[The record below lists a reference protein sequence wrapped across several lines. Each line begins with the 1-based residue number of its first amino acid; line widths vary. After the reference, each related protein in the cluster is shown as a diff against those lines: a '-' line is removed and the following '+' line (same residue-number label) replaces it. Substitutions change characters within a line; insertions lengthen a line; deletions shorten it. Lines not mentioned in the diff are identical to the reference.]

1 MKERTPL
8 DLDKPADVWRL
19 LELCERASDGK
30 LSGEEREFL
39 EKTLKGNEKA
49 RVLFAKSLLQQA
61 ELRYDQSWA
70 EGGRLQG
77 VSVTDVAADEP
88 KRGGSWWWFALGVLG
103 LLVVAALVFGGRYWE
118 SEASGNGHTPAVATL
133 TRSINGKWGGSTL
146 PTAEGSR
153 LGGGRLALLE
163 GMAVVVFD
171 SGAEVILEAPVILRL
186 VDSMHCKLE
195 RGTLMVSTPAAAAGF
210 TVEMPQAKVVD
221 FGTRFGV
228 SAGEDGNY
236 LVKVLE
242 GEVEVTTNAEPL
254 VVKRLKGGES
264 VDTGLRRTQLNPQHD
279 GLAQES
285 YRWQPNLIVDAG
297 DGWQVISTAYGRGK
311 DSYIQSDS
319 KRNFGN
325 DPFFRVKHSGI
336 VRNLDRKGYVGFD
349 VGRFDRSLIEDAE
362 LVLTIEPSDLGFAS
376 LVPDSTF
383 VVYGVTAEEEDE
395 WPENGLNWQNA
406 PAHAPTQE
414 RLNEP
419 DLTRAVKLGEFTIAQ
434 GGTGTRTLRC
444 EKLTEFLRS
453 DRNGL
458 VTFIIC
464 RATAELEKDGLV
476 HAFASKESRNNTPP
490 LLRLKLGNGRMAQ

>member
-1 MKERTPL
+1 MKEREPL

-19 LELCERASDGK
+19 LELCERSMDGK
-30 LSGEEREFL
+30 LSGEEKEFL
-39 EKTLKGNEKA
+39 EKTLKSSERA
-49 RVLFAKSLLQQA
+49 RVLFAKSLLQHA

-70 EGGRLQG
+70 DGGKLQG
-77 VSVTDVAADEP
+77 VSLSDTLSE
-88 KRGGSWWWFALGVLG
+88 KRKSGRSWLWILLG
-103 LLVVAALVFGGRYWE
+103 LMGLAALASLMFEGGRR
-118 SEASGNGHTPAVATL
+118 SEIEANKYTVATL
-133 TRSINGKWGGSTL
+133 TKSINGKWGGSTL

-171 SGAEVILEAPVILRL
+171 SGAEVILEAPVTLRL
-186 VDSMHCKLE
+186 VDPLHCKLE
-195 RGTLMVSTPAAAAGF
+195 RGTLMVSTPKSAVGF
-210 TVEMPQAKVVD
+210 TVEMPNARVVD
-221 FGTRFGV
+221 LGTRFGV

-242 GEVEVTTNAEPL
+242 GSVEVTTNAEPAQ
-254 VVKRLKGGES
+254 VKRLKGGES
-264 VDTGLRRTQLNPQHD
+264 VDTGLRRTQLNPQQD
-279 GLAQES
+279 GLDQES

-311 DSYIQSDS
+311 DTYIQSNS
-319 KRNFGN
+319 KRVYGN

-336 VRNLDRKGYVGFD
+336 VKNLDRKGYVCFD
-349 VGRFDRSLIEDAE
+349 VERFERSAMEDAE

-383 VVYGVTAEEEDE
+383 SVYGLTAEDEDN
-395 WPENGLNWQNA
+395 WQENSLNWQRA
-406 PAHAPTQE
+406 PAHSPTQE
-414 RLNEP
+414 KLNEP
-419 DLTRAVKLGEFTIAQ
+419 DLTRAAKLGEFTIAQ

-453 DRNGL
+453 DHNGL

-464 RATAELEKDGLV
+464 RETPEMEKDGLV
-476 HAFASKESRNNTPP
+476 HAFATKESRNNTPP
-490 LLRLKLGNGRMAQ
+490 LLRVKLGTGRLPQ